1 MYINHFIIKG
11 FRSKLNALHCVSPF
25 FPCTSETGQMFFL
38 HCLIATFNI
47 LKLQFISD
55 QNNGIFLRKSKV
67 FSLTQGKNKKGFTW
81 IILNH
86 FDGIQIQAS
95 LIMSCTIGYK
105 KSWSIIIY
113 LKATFS
119 KCISS
124 ILPKLKYECLIK
136 TQVKCTFITD
146 FNSFYMQEFIEE
158 NIWRIR

>member
-1 MYINHFIIKG
+1 M
-11 FRSKLNALHCVSPF
+11 HCVNPF
-25 FPCTSETGQMFFL
+25 FPYTSETGQMFFL

-67 FSLTQGKNKKGFTW
+67 FSLTHGKNQKGFTW
-81 IILNH
+81 IISNH
-86 FDGIQIQAS
+86 FDEIRIQAS
-95 LIMSCTIGYK
+95 LIMFCTIGYK
-105 KSWSIIIY
+105 KFWRIIIY
-113 LKATFS
+113 FKASTFS

-124 ILPKLKYECLIK
+124 ILPKSKYECLIK

-146 FNSFYMQEFIEE
+146 FNSFYVQEFIEE